1 MNAPPRDLVFA
12 GGALR
17 YLPGRVLEPG
27 EALFDP
33 AQSSAR
39 PVGTGGRQAAWYMC
53 VAGLGSAVLRH
64 YRRGGLVARLSRD
77 RYFWTGAARTRSFA
91 EFNLLYFMHE
101 QGLPVPQ
108 PLAASYW
115 RARFTYRAALITEL
129 IPNASTLAGALER
142 CPVGAVAG
150 AIYAMHEAGVWHA
163 DLNAFNIL
171 IDGEGKV
178 WLVDFDRGRR
188 CVMGPGRRKANLL
201 RLRRSLIKTAD
212 AAGERAWEEINR
224 AYAVLAVGSKAENA
238 L

>member
-1 MNAPPRDLVFA
+1 
-12 GGALR
+12 
-17 YLPGRVLEPG
+17 
-27 EALFDP
+27 
-33 AQSSAR
+33 
-39 PVGTGGRQAAWYMC
+39 
-53 VAGLGSAVLRH
+53 
-64 YRRGGLVARLSRD
+64 
-77 RYFWTGAARTRSFA
+77 
-91 EFNLLYFMHE
+91 MHE
-101 QGLPVPQ
+101 RGLPVPQ

-142 CPVGAVAG
+142 YPAGAVAD

-201 RLRRSLIKTAD
+201 RLRRSLIKTAG
-212 AAGERAWEEINR
+212 ATGERAWEEINR
-224 AYAVLAVGSKAENA
+224 AYAVLAVGSEAENA